1 MPKHTFRAKVWKHSG
16 ASGWFFVTLPKGL
29 SKKIRATHALSEEGW
44 GRLKAK
50 AKVGS
55 SKWDTAIWYDT
66 RFKSYLLPLK
76 AAIRKRE
83 DIVAGQSTR
92 IDLQIQPN
100 LRLIRIRQLFQTE
113 RP

>member
-1 MPKHTFRAKVWKHSG
+1 MSRYSFKAKVWRHSG
-16 ASGWFFVTLPKGL
+16 TSGWFFITLPKGL

-66 RFKSYLLPLK
+66 RFESYLLPLK
-76 AAIRKRE
+76 AAIRKSE
-83 DIVAGQSTR
+83 AIVAGQGIR
-92 IDLQIQPN
+92 IDLKIQPN
-100 LRLIRIRQLFQTE
+100 LRLIRIRKLFDKKLS
-113 RP
+113 